1 MVGGSDE
8 AIVGVEECELVLGS
22 CAKTVLANLSSKK
35 RIFCKR
41 YIPLH
46 LSNNIKHFAHAC
58 VCIAPNPIRL
68 GSHIFQSRIT
78 LRNLANYHKTN
89 NSRGKLNLFVWT
101 KPVAKTKKIVPNG
114 S

>member
-1 MVGGSDE
+1 MRIRDR
-8 AIVGVEECELVLGS
+8 
-22 CAKTVLANLSSKK
+22 LSGMAFASKK